1 MLAAVAAMAAAVPAA
16 GQEIVNFSV
25 PTQMCNGDSATVSF
39 GYQDSR
45 SIVVEQRQSALGH
58 SERIFLP
65 DGVSCGSMGCSY
77 QSVVTFSDFAP
88 GSIVTSVN
96 NID

>member
-16 GQEIVNFSV
+16 GQEIVSFSV

-45 SIVVEQRQSALGH
+45 SIVIEQRQSVLGH
-58 SERIFLP
+58 LSLIH
-65 DGVSCGSMGCSY
+65 
-77 QSVVTFSDFAP
+77 
-88 GSIVTSVN
+88 I
-96 NID
+96 